1 MRNAY
6 AYTARQPLALM
17 VLLAAIPSGLL
28 LYWWLLPLGL
38 LAYGAMVLIGGRSPV
53 VITASQ
59 RPTRPRL
66 NSTTF
71 RAQLN
76 AIERSQREIERAV
89 AQASPPLAGLLARI
103 TAQTRDLVEQAYALA
118 DRGQVIEAYLAQI
131 KPEAIQDRITR
142 INWQISSASDAF
154 TRQQLEETR
163 AALLE
168 KQRNASDLTTYIGRI
183 KAQLEHIHASLD
195 NVLAETVRL
204 RTADMVSASPVTNE
218 VAQRLTDLKSDMDI
232 FQRVLDTAM
241 ASANP

>member
-1 MRNAY
+1 MSNPY

-17 VLLAAIPSGLL
+17 VLLAAIAGGLI

-53 VITASQ
+53 VIAISR
-59 RPTRPRL
+59 RPARPRL
-66 NSTTF
+66 RSATF

-89 AQASPPLAGLLARI
+89 AQARPPLAGLLTRI
-103 TAQTRDLVEQAYALA
+103 TAQTRDLVEQAYTLA
-118 DRGQVIEAYLAQI
+118 ERGQVIEAYLAQTR
-131 KPEAIQDRITR
+131 PEAVQDRITR
-142 INWQISSASDAF
+142 LNWQISSTGDPY

-168 KQRNASDLTTYIGRI
+168 KQRNAGDLTTYIGRV
-183 KAQLEHIHASLD
+183 KAQLENIHASLD

-204 RTADMVSASPVTNE
+204 RTADVVSASPATNE
-218 VAQRLTDLKSDMDI
+218 VAQRLADLKSDMDT
-232 FQRVLDTAM
+232 FQRVLDTAV
-241 ASANP
+241 ASATP

>member
-6 AYTARQPLALM
+6 AFTARQPLALM
-17 VLLAAIPSGLL
+17 VLLAAIAGGLI

-53 VITASQ
+53 VVAASQ
-59 RPTRPRL
+59 RPVRPRL
-66 NSTTF
+66 NSATF

-76 AIERSQREIERAV
+76 AIERSHREIERAV
-89 AQASPPLAGLLARI
+89 AQASPSLAGLLARI
-103 TAQTRDLVEQAYALA
+103 TAQTRELVEQAYALA
-118 DRGQVIEAYLAQI
+118 DRGQVIEAYLAQV
-131 KPEAIQDRITR
+131 KPEALQDRITK

-168 KQRNASDLTTYIGRI
+168 KQRNAADLTTYIGRI

-204 RTADMVSASPVTNE
+204 RTADVVSASPATNE
-218 VAQRLTDLKSDMDI
+218 VAQRLADLKSDMDT

-241 ASANP
+241 ASATP